1 VRKIINTTSAIFFMV
16 LLVTGCASIGNE
28 SLRKESESTVAQKI
42 IEGKTSKAEI
52 RSMFDSPI
60 SISFTEGGLE
70 IWKYEL
76 SKMSADGVSYIPVVS
91 LFGTS
96 SSGTKKELTVLFDE
110 KGIVKRYS
118 MNESPVQVKTGA
130 MVPKE

>member
-1 VRKIINTTSAIFFMV
+1 VRKIRYIKIALLFMV

-28 SLRKESESTVAQKI
+28 SLRKESESSVAQKVS
-42 IEGKTSKAEI
+42 EGKTSKDEI
-52 RSMFDSPI
+52 RSMFGYPI
-60 SISFTEGGLE
+60 STSFTDSGLE

-76 SKMSADGVSYIPVVS
+76 SKMSADAVSYIPVAN

-96 SSGTKKELTVLFDE
+96 SSGSKKELTVLFDE

-118 MNESPVQVKTGA
+118 MSESPIQLKTGLYQ
-130 MVPKE
+130 

>member
-1 VRKIINTTSAIFFMV
+1 VRKISYTISALLFMI

-28 SLRKESESTVAQKI
+28 SLRKESESSVPQKI
-42 IEGKTSKAEI
+42 FEGKTSKDEI
-52 RSMFDSPI
+52 RSMFGSPI
-60 SISFTEGGLE
+60 STSFTDSGLE

-76 SKMSADGVSYIPVVS
+76 SKMSADAVSYIPVVN

-118 MNESPVQVKTGA
+118 MSESPIQVKTGLYQ
-130 MVPKE
+130 

>member
-1 VRKIINTTSAIFFMV
+1 VRRIRYITIALLFMV

-28 SLRKESESTVAQKI
+28 SLRKESESSVAQKI
-42 IEGKTSKAEI
+42 SEGKTSKDEI
-52 RSMFDSPI
+52 RSMFGSPI
-60 SISFTEGGLE
+60 STSFTDSGLE
-70 IWKYEL
+70 IWKYDL
-76 SKMSADGVSYIPVVS
+76 SIMSADAVSYIPVLN

-118 MNESPVQVKTGA
+118 MNESPVQLKTGLYQ
-130 MVPKE
+130 

>member
-1 VRKIINTTSAIFFMV
+1 MRKISYTISALLFMI

-28 SLRKESESTVAQKI
+28 SLRKESESSVPQKI
-42 IEGKTSKAEI
+42 FEGKTSKDEI
-52 RSMFDSPI
+52 RSMFGSPI
-60 SISFTEGGLE
+60 STSFTDSGLE

-76 SKMSADGVSYIPVVS
+76 SKMSADAVSYIPVVN

-118 MNESPVQVKTGA
+118 MSESPIQVKTGLYQ
-130 MVPKE
+130 

>member
-1 VRKIINTTSAIFFMV
+1 MRKISYTISALLFMI

-28 SLRKESESTVAQKI
+28 SLRKESESSVPQKI
-42 IEGKTSKAEI
+42 FEGKTSKDEI
-52 RSMFDSPI
+52 RSMFGSPI
-60 SISFTEGGLE
+60 STSFTDSGLE

-76 SKMSADGVSYIPVVS
+76 SKMSADAVSYIPVVN

-96 SSGTKKELTVLFDE
+96 SSGTKKELTILFDE

-118 MNESPVQVKTGA
+118 MSESPIQVKTGLYQ
-130 MVPKE
+130 

>member
-1 VRKIINTTSAIFFMV
+1 MRKINYTISALLFMI

-28 SLRKESESTVAQKI
+28 SLREESELSVPQKI
-42 IEGKTSKAEI
+42 FEGKTSKDEI
-52 RSMFDSPI
+52 RSMFGSPI
-60 SISFTEGGLE
+60 STSFTDSGFE

-76 SKMSADGVSYIPVVS
+76 SKMSVDAVSYIPVVN

-118 MNESPVQVKTGA
+118 MIESPIQVKTGLYQ
-130 MVPKE
+130 

>member
-1 VRKIINTTSAIFFMV
+1 MKKIINTTSALLFMA

-28 SLRKESESTVAQKI
+28 SIRKESESSVAQKI
-42 IEGKTSKAEI
+42 TEGKTSKDEI
-52 RSMFDSPI
+52 RSMFGSPI
-60 SISFTEGGLE
+60 SISFTDSGLA

-76 SKMSADGVSYIPVVS
+76 SKMSADAVSYIPVVN

-118 MNESPVQVKTGA
+118 MNESPVQIKTGA

>member
-1 VRKIINTTSAIFFMV
+1 MI

-28 SLRKESESTVAQKI
+28 SLRKESESSVPQKI
-42 IEGKTSKAEI
+42 FEGKTSKDEI
-52 RSMFDSPI
+52 RSMFGSPI
-60 SISFTEGGLE
+60 STSFTDSGLE

-76 SKMSADGVSYIPVVS
+76 SKMSADAVSYIPVVN

-96 SSGTKKELTVLFDE
+96 SSGTKKELTILFDE

-118 MNESPVQVKTGA
+118 MSESPIQVKTGLYQ
-130 MVPKE
+130 

>member
-1 VRKIINTTSAIFFMV
+1 MKKIINTTSALLFMA

-28 SLRKESESTVAQKI
+28 SIRKESESSVAQKI
-42 IEGKTSKAEI
+42 TEGKTSKDEI
-52 RSMFDSPI
+52 RSMFGSPI
-60 SISFTEGGLE
+60 STSFTDSGLE

-76 SKMSADGVSYIPVVS
+76 SKMSADAVSYIPVVN

-118 MNESPVQVKTGA
+118 MNESPVQIKTGA